1 MSSEELAMLPLEP
14 GKNMAT
20 YHVPALEVTITT
32 LLCFVS
38 LIQYISSSWASNHFY
53 FDIHF
58 SRSPFTLTSSSSPAG
73 RSSSSQMLMERL
85 QGCCRWAYHLWV
97 CNCAQGRR
105 GCCCC
110 RCCRWSHYLCVC
122 IIAPREDVM
131 GFVLPS
137 VVGITHH
144 QVFSEHPRNT
154 DYVVPLTKPNPQ
166 NQVFSEQSK
175 MTIPSFQPA
184 KPLNIL
190 SVGIIFAS
198 PDT

>member
-20 YHVPALEVTITT
+20 YHVPALEVTIST

-38 LIQYISSSWASNHFY
+38 LIQYISSSWASNHFS

-58 SRSPFTLTSSSSPAG
+58 SRSPYTLTSSSSPAD

-85 QGCCRWAYHLWV
+85 QGCCRWTYHLWV

-110 RCCRWSHYLCVC
+110 CCCCRWSYYLCVC

-144 QVFSEHPRNT
+144 QVFFRA
-154 DYVVPLTKPNPQ
+154 
-166 NQVFSEQSK
+166 
-175 MTIPSFQPA
+175 PA
-184 KPLNIL
+184 KHWLC
-190 SVGIIFAS
+190 STTHKTQSAKSGIFRTKQNDHS
-198 PDT
+198 KFSTRETPKYT